1 MWLGVAWFVFRSG
14 CPHGEVNLGADGRGA
29 GCGRK
34 ASQQTPC
41 FMEKFFNR
49 ACSQFEVGWGL
60 ISSFHSDFNMFP
72 LTRPALGSAFEDPIP
87 LNLSSLVLF
96 SYKLSRP
103 LEVRLEH
110 LSLYIVRAFLPSI
123 D

>member
-1 MWLGVAWFVFRSG
+1 MWEEGKPA
-14 CPHGEVNLGADGRGA
+14 A
-29 GCGRK
+29 
-34 ASQQTPC
+34 PC
-41 FMEKFFNR
+41 FMEKLFNGAFF
-49 ACSQFEVGWGL
+49 SHFEVGWGL

-72 LTRPALGSAFEDPIP
+72 LTCPALGSAFEDPIP

-96 SYKLSRP
+96 SCRLSRP

-110 LSLYIVRAFLPSI
+110 LSLYILRVFVPNI